1 MKWTREGWDA
11 RWLAA
16 LIPGAA
22 GILTSALLNRWLEQ
36 PPQLYVRADIVAL
49 SWMVGV
55 GLSLVSVAGLGI
67 HRAATSR
74 AEAARLAAHAQA
86 GEERQRF
93 LRRLDHELKN
103 PLTAIQVAL
112 ANVDYATTSQSRA
125 EALDSVKTQTQR
137 IGRLIADLRKLAEL
151 ETRSLEFGPV
161 DLSELL
167 QEVVLLVQGSV
178 PEGAPGSGSDE
189 PEALDRQLN
198 LIVPQAPWPL
208 PEISGDWD
216 LIFLAVYNLLSNAIK
231 FTEPGDTV
239 EVRAFEDGRYIVIE
253 VADTGPGIPAE
264 EQALVWE
271 ELYRAKASRGIPGS
285 GLGLALVRAI
295 VNRHGGRASL
305 RSRAGQGTVVT
316 MRLPIRQEPRT

>member
-1 MKWTREGWDA
+1 
-11 RWLAA
+11 L
-16 LIPGAA
+16 PGVVGVVA
-22 GILTSALLNRWLEQ
+22 SALLDRSVAH
-36 PPQLYVRADIVAL
+36 PPELYVRADIVAL
-49 SWMVGV
+49 VWIVGV
-55 GLSLVSVAGLGI
+55 ALSLVSVVALAVHTWSSYRI
-67 HRAATSR
+67 AAAR
-74 AEAARLAAHAQA
+74 AEAHARA

-112 ANVDYATTSQSRA
+112 ANLDYATTAESRSGSLA
-125 EALDSVKTQTQR
+125 SVKTQTQR

-151 ETRSLEFGPV
+151 ETRPLEFGAV
-161 DLSELL
+161 NLNELL
-167 QEVVLLVQGSV
+167 QDAVLLVQESM
-178 PEGAPGSGSDE
+178 PDGAPGGTLDSSEG
-189 PEALDRQLN
+189 LDRRLN

-239 EVRAFEDGRYIVIE
+239 EVRAFEDGRYVVIE
-253 VADTGPGIPAE
+253 VADTGPGIPEE

-295 VNRHGGRASL
+295 VYRHGGRASL

-316 MRLPIRQEPRT
+316 MRLPIRQSVRAQDAARVI